1 MVKMKYVFKRVG
13 KSPLFHIVMTKK
25 EIGMKNSTENTVLA
39 LAEPIAESLGVYVV
53 DVSSKKESGER
64 YLRIFIDKEGGVG
77 IDDCEAFSRAID
89 PILDEYDPIPEA
101 YSLEVSSPGAD
112 RKLETERE
120 FKYYIGRE
128 VDVKLYKALDGVKE
142 FTGILSGYEDDTV
155 YIRFEENEKA
165 INRKE
170 AVYIRL
176 HFKF

>member
-1 MVKMKYVFKRVG
+1 
-13 KSPLFHIVMTKK
+13 
-25 EIGMKNSTENTVLA
+25 MKNSVENTVLA
-39 LAEPIAESLGVYVV
+39 LAEPIAEELGVYVV

-89 PILDEYDPIPEA
+89 PILDEEDPISEA

-112 RKLETERE
+112 RKLETDRE
-120 FKYYIGRE
+120 FNYYIGRE

-142 FTGILSGYEDDTV
+142 FTGILSGYENATAIVKCEDDE
-155 YIRFEENEKA
+155 IA
-165 INRKE
+165 IKTKE

-176 HFKF
+176 HFEF